1 MYVLTEIVTH
11 YRGMPPEFL
20 LRKVRNL
27 VDDNNKFGLP
37 FWAAADCKGGKT
49 VVTRS
54 VVVGVTVQAASAAT
68 AATKADPLTNHEFTA
83 AKKRLLGTRSSR
95 GAGPLLLT
103 LAIDRAVGRVSRCS
117 GLAVPPIWR
126 SIYLSKRGKF
136 GAVWRKCIRGGQNF
150 PVISGQS

>member
-1 MYVLTEIVTH
+1 VYVLTEIVPH
-11 YRGMPPEFL
+11 YRGMRPEFL

-27 VDDNNKFGLP
+27 VDNNNKFGLP

-95 GAGPLLLT
+95 GTGPLLFTLT
-103 LAIDRAVGRVSRCS
+103 IDRAVGRVSRCS
-117 GLAVPPIWR
+117 GLAVP
-126 SIYLSKRGKF
+126 LT
-136 GAVWRKCIRGGQNF
+136 
-150 PVISGQS
+150 